1 MELKLQNLKDKGL
14 KCNIEKSFIG
24 KTEMEYLGF
33 WVTWT
38 GIKPINKKV
47 ESMVNMMSPKNT
59 KEVHAS
65 IGIVNYYRDMWYR
78 WSPLSHPLTSITSN
92 MVKFKWADMDQKV
105 FDDNNRDIAQDTLLE
120 YTDFNKRF
128 LSIRMSD
135 INS

>member
-1 MELKLQNLKDKGL
+1 
-14 KCNIEKSFIG
+14 
-24 KTEMEYLGF
+24 
-33 WVTWT
+33 
-38 GIKPINKKV
+38 
-47 ESMVNMMSPKNT
+47 
-59 KEVHAS
+59 
-65 IGIVNYYRDMWYR
+65 
-78 WSPLSHPLTSITSN
+78 